1 MAGKTLFEIHTIRG
15 LFQWDSLNLNMPK
28 FLIVAATKEEIQ
40 PLIKHFNV
48 ALQGAEG
55 LFESD
60 SEIELSVLI
69 TGVGMVNT
77 AYYLGRYSHNLYDY
91 IINAGICGAFNR
103 TIKIGEVVNVVEDS
117 FSEMGAEDDTN
128 FIKYVDLNLGGKT
141 IFQNQ
146 VTVDFTYLD
155 ELKKVQGITVNKVHG
170 NEDSIRTI
178 TNLFSPDVESME
190 GAAFFRACNRL
201 SENYFQVRAISNYVE
216 KRDKS
221 KWDIPLAIN
230 NLNNFC
236 ITLIND
242 LNT

>member
-1 MAGKTLFEIHTIRG
+1 
-15 LFQWDSLNLNMPK
+15 MPK
-28 FLIVAATKEEIQ
+28 FLIVAATKEEIH

-48 ALQGAEG
+48 ALEGAEG

-103 TIKIGEVVNVVEDS
+103 SIKIGEVVNVVEDS
-117 FSEMGAEDDTN
+117 FSEMGAEDDKG

-155 ELKKVQGITVNKVHG
+155 ELKKVKGITVNKVHG
-170 NEDSIRTI
+170 NEESIKTI
-178 TNLFSPDVESME
+178 TKLFAPDIESME
-190 GAAFFRACNRL
+190 GAAFFRGCSRL
-201 SENYFQVRAISNYVE
+201 SENYFQVRAVSNYVE

>member
-1 MAGKTLFEIHTIRG
+1 MAGKTLYEIRSIRD
-15 LFQWDSLNLNMPK
+15 LFQWDLVILNMPK

-48 ALQGAEG
+48 PVQGAEG
-55 LFESD
+55 IFESD
-60 SEIELSVLI
+60 SEIDLTILI

-77 AYYLGRYSHNLYDY
+77 AYYLGRYSHNSYDY
-91 IINAGICGAFNR
+91 IINVGICGAFNR
-103 TIKIGEVVNVVEDS
+103 NIKIGEVVNIIEDS
-117 FSEMGAEDDTN
+117 ICEMGAEDDKE
-128 FIKYVDLNLGGKT
+128 FIKYIDLNLGGNT
-141 IFQNQ
+141 IFKNQ

-155 ELKKVQGITVNKVHG
+155 ELKKVKGITVNKVHG
-170 NEDSIRTI
+170 NEESIKII
-178 TNLFSPDVESME
+178 TKLFSPDVESME
-190 GAAFFRACNRL
+190 GAGFFRGCFRL

-230 NLNNFC
+230 NLNNFA

-242 LNT
+242 LNC